1 MTSRLWGRVRSR
13 GQEGQYEPKGRGMW
27 LKNTLKKYAVIQC
40 INGLYN
46 VLKSQQRRKKIRKD
60 CKMMGRNVVRTRGN
74 AILKT
79 H

>member
-1 MTSRLWGRVRSR
+1 
-13 GQEGQYEPKGRGMW
+13 MW

-46 VLKSQQRRKKIRKD
+46 VWKSQQRRKKIRKD
-60 CKMMGRNVVRTRGN
+60 YKMMGWNVVRTRGN